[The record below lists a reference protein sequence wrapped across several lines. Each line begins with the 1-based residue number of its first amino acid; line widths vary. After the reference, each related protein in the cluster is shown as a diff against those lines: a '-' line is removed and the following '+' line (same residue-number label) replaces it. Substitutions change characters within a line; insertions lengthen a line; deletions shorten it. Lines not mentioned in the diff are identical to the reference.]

1 MAVQKA
7 MVLGMARSGIAA
19 AKLLLLRGAEVWV
32 CDTKKR
38 EDFNGALD
46 ELEKGGAHLLLNE
59 KHPEEHLA
67 GLDLLVVSPGV
78 PVEHPAIE
86 KAKALGVEVVGE
98 IEYAYR
104 ESTGLLLAVTG
115 TNGKTTT
122 VTLLGE
128 IFKNAGRTTHAAAT
142 SARPIPA
149 RCRKCARRRD
159 GLRDLVVHDGDLQ
172 PVPSRGFGGA
182 EHLRGSHEPPSH
194 HGALHR
200 PQGAHL

>member
-1 MAVQKA
+1 MAACGHLIHSESKDGGKSHGGSKGDGSGHGAQRHCGGEA
-7 MVLGMARSGIAA
+7 APAARRGGLG
-19 AKLLLLRGAEVWV
+19 LRYE
-32 CDTKKR
+32 KR

-128 IFKNAGRTTHAAAT
+128 IFKNAGRTTHVVGNIGTPYSGAVPEMPAT
-142 SARPIPA
+142 
-149 RCRKCARRRD
+149 
-159 GLRDLVVHDGDLQ
+159 
-172 PVPSRGFGGA
+172 
-182 EHLRGSHEPPSH
+182 
-194 HGALHR
+194 
-200 PQGAHL
+200 